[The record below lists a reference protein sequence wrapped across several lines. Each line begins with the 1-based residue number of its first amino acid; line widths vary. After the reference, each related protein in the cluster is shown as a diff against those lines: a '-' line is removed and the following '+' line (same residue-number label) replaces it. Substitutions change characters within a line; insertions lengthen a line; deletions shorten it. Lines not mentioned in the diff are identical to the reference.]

1 VSDQDYLYSGLELLV
16 KYEPDV
22 LAPEEQSAANQREP
36 GAGFLL
42 FGVEL
47 DGVFVPIERR
57 KAAGILADIELAQKQ
72 RSEQT
77 PPPAPSEPTPPEPS
91 PPAPSEQTP
100 PPAE

>member
-1 VSDQDYLYSGLELLV
+1 V

-22 LAPEEQSAANQREP
+22 LTPEEQSAANQREP

-42 FGVEL
+42 FGVVL

-72 RSEQT
+72 RSEQ
-77 PPPAPSEPTPPEPS
+77 PPLPAPSEAPPSSELPEPPPSELPAGQSSAPPEPS
-91 PPAPSEQTP
+91 A
-100 PPAE
+100 

>member
-22 LAPEEQSAANQREP
+22 LTPEEQSAANQREP

-57 KAAGILADIELAQKQ
+57 KAAGILADIELAAKRREEQPPL
-72 RSEQT
+72 SET
-77 PPPAPSEPTPPEPS
+77 PPPAPSETP
-91 PPAPSEQTP
+91 PPAPSETP
-100 PPAE
+100 PPPAA

>member
-1 VSDQDYLYSGLELLV
+1 VSDQDYLYSGLDLLV

-22 LAPEEQSAANQREP
+22 LTPEEQSAANQREP

-77 PPPAPSEPTPPEPS
+77 PPPAPPEPSPAEPS
-91 PPAPSEQTP
+91 PPAPFEQTP